1 MFRRHCFRK
10 LTSQEPQWV
19 FKGRHT
25 STGYKDFYES
35 SIEET
40 WAWMTIIQMYWTW
53 KGSLKTYR
61 GSRVF
66 PVLRPRPGS
75 RRKSQLLI
83 ACWRKTVL
91 KATTSITHGCCG
103 GFMFHRGEIK
113 MTSTGC
119 HVSCVD
125 STMGTQ
131 REPKFEQATDI
142 WTRTT
147 CSGNTRQKKHNHM
160 LCSKTFLPAE
170 PFKIWNEYVNNF
182 MTH

>member
-1 MFRRHCFRK
+1 MFRRRCFRK
-10 LTSQEPQWV
+10 LTSQEPQGV
-19 FKGRHT
+19 FKERHT

-40 WAWMTIIQMYWTW
+40 WAWMTIIQMYWMW

-66 PVLRPRPGS
+66 PGLRPRPGS

-91 KATTSITHGCCG
+91 KATTSITRGCCG

-131 REPKFEQATDI
+131 RRTKVWAGNRHMDEDDMFGKHTAKEAQPYAMFQNFFAS
-142 WTRTT
+142 WT
-147 CSGNTRQKKHNHM
+147 
-160 LCSKTFLPAE
+160 
-170 PFKIWNEYVNNF
+170 I
-182 MTH
+182 